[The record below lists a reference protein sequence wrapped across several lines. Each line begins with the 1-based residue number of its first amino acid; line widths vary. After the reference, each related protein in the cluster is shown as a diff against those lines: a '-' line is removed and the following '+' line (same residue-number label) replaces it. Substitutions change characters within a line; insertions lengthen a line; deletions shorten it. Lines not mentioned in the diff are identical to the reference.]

1 MDLFGLLFANLD
13 LTLFLVFATL
23 LAGFLY
29 WEYKRGEKLEV
40 QHLIPFVL
48 YAILYRT
55 KWGLKRM
62 DSFAKRFSTL
72 IGLSIPLIIFVGI
85 VGMIAFAGITFYLMI
100 EYLQSPATQMAPLQL
115 VLPFESAVTFYLPFL
130 YWVLGIFFIATIH
143 EFAHGVIARY
153 YKMKVKSTGFA
164 FFGFVLPIIPAAFV
178 EPDEKDML
186 KRSWKQQT
194 AMYAAGPFINI
205 VSFFAL
211 LALLAL
217 VFSPIADSIISS
229 DWEEGLLISSISEE
243 SAFSGLGFV
252 ENETRIV
259 ALNDEPLGRQEAF
272 FQLTEVL
279 RATQPGETITITTQ
293 NSTHEITLIE
303 APDDRGH
310 GMIGANFAADLTGS
324 LRESPYRVAQGAL
337 VASGMK
343 QFYPAPESIPG
354 PLKHLALWLMG
365 LIFWTAVISL
375 GIGAFNLLPIFIAD
389 GGRILLVTLEK
400 LFGLNSER
408 SVRIVMTI
416 SWIFVGLIVVTILAG
431 IPAIQRLFV

>member
-1 MDLFGLLFANLD
+1 MDIASVLFANLD
-13 LTLFLVFATL
+13 LTLFLVFAVL
-23 LAGFLY
+23 LGAFLY
-29 WEYKRGEKLEV
+29 WEYRRGEKLEI

-48 YAILYRT
+48 YAIMYRT

-62 DSFAKRFSTL
+62 DSFAKRCSTL
-72 IGLSIPLIIFVGI
+72 IRFSVPVIIFVGI
-85 VGMIAFAGITFYLMI
+85 AGMVLFAGMTLYLMI

-164 FFGFVLPIIPAAFV
+164 FFGIVLPVIPAAFV

-186 KRSWKQQT
+186 KRSWKEQT

-211 LALLAL
+211 LAVLAV
-217 VFSPIADSIISS
+217 VFSPIADSIVSS
-229 DWEEGLLISSISEE
+229 EWQEGLVITSIAED
-243 SAFSGLGFV
+243 SALTGLGFV
-252 ENETRIV
+252 ENETRIL
-259 ALNDEPLGRQEAF
+259 AINDEPLGRQEAF
-272 FQLTEVL
+272 IQLTGILHET
-279 RATQPGETITITTQ
+279 RPGDVMTITTQ
-293 NSTHEITLIE
+293 TDTYEITLIE
-303 APDDRGH
+303 TPDDREH

-324 LRESPYRVAQGAL
+324 LRASPYRVAQGAL
-337 VASGMK
+337 VASGMR
-343 QFYPAPESIPG
+343 QFYAPPESIPE
-354 PLKHLALWLMG
+354 PLQHVSLWVMG
-365 LIFWTAVISL
+365 LIFWTAIISL

-400 LFGLNSER
+400 IFKLSPER
-408 SVRIVMTI
+408 SASVVMAV
-416 SWIFVGLIVVTILAG
+416 SWTFVILIVVTLIAG
-431 IPAIQRLFV
+431 MPFVQGLFV